1 MRSSLQKP
9 KTLLTLALLL
19 LGFLHLAYLLK
30 LPHDAVFFSG
40 DGGLKYL
47 MSQQFLRGNVS
58 PALDLPVAPEA
69 AELWLKGFYPFDIP
83 FVYLIDGRRVVSFP
97 LYFSLASVPF
107 LAAIGWRGLYV
118 LPAAAV
124 LFVWIWI
131 ALCSRALQF
140 SKMTLC
146 AVLVSII
153 FASPLTLYGAMYW
166 EHAPAAFMAAI
177 PLSLILRKRNDIPTV
192 VSALA
197 LGAVAGTGV
206 LMRPEVVVCVMS
218 AIGIS
223 LICFGKERLRYTAL
237 FSAGFFIL
245 VGVFFAFNQLIY
257 GHILGLHSAQVIDK
271 VHSNVLL
278 WPARQAIHRAR
289 ELLGLCFLYWPLCL
303 FALAGLPF
311 ALLSSYSRKREL
323 LACLLVIV
331 VSVPLIALIVPNC
344 GGKQWGPRYL
354 LVLLPWG
361 VIMVGLIVEAIT
373 QSYGRWVKGP
383 ALLLLFVCLALGL
396 KANTW
401 NGTRHLAE
409 DYSFR
414 ILPALEVIKKQPQQI
429 VIVTQQWIA
438 QELAAVA
445 NEKTFLWVR
454 SEEDFS
460 RAKALLYQQA
470 VQSILFVAYTEEAA
484 PKGIVSQEIG
494 RSSSYV
500 VRTVRIEE

>member
-1 MRSSLQKP
+1 MNLTKP
-9 KTLLTLALLL
+9 KTLLTLALLV
-19 LGFLHLAYLLK
+19 LGFLYLAYLLT
-30 LPHDAVFFSG
+30 LPNDAVFFSG

-47 MSQQFLRGNVS
+47 MSQQFLHGNVS

-69 AELWLKGFYPFDIP
+69 AGLWLKGFYPFDIP

-97 LYFSLASVPF
+97 LYFPLASVPF
-107 LAAIGWRGLYV
+107 LAAIGWRGLYI

-131 ALCSRALQF
+131 ALCARALQF
-140 SKMTLC
+140 GKMALC
-146 AVLVSII
+146 TVLVSVI

-177 PLSLILRKRNDIPTV
+177 PLSLILRKRNDIP
-192 VSALA
+192 SAVCVLA

-218 AIGIS
+218 AITIS
-223 LICFGKERLRYTAL
+223 LLCFGKERLRYTAL
-237 FSAGFFIL
+237 LSAGFFIL
-245 VGVFFAFNQLIY
+245 VGVFFALNQLIY
-257 GHILGLHSAQVIDK
+257 GHILGVHSAQVVDK
-271 VHSNVLL
+271 VNSNVLL
-278 WPARQAIHRAR
+278 WPARQALYRVR
-289 ELLGLCFLYWPLCL
+289 ELLWLCYLYWPLCL

-323 LACLLVIV
+323 LACLFVLV
-331 VSVPLIALIVPNC
+331 VSVPLIALIVPNS

-361 VIMVGLIVEAIT
+361 AIMVGLIVEAIT

-383 ALLLLFVCLALGL
+383 ALLFLFVCLALGL
-396 KANTW
+396 KVNTW
-401 NGTRHLAE
+401 NGTRHLAQ
-409 DYSFR
+409 DYRLR

-429 VIVTQQWIA
+429 MAVTHQWIA
-438 QELAAVA
+438 LELAAVA
-445 NEKTFLWVR
+445 NEKTILCVR
-454 SEEDFS
+454 SEEDFN
-460 RAKALLYQQA
+460 RAKALLYQQGI
-470 VQSILFVAYTEEAA
+470 QSILFVAYTETTA
-484 PKGIVSQEIG
+484 PKGIVSRELG

-500 VRTVRIEE
+500 VRIVRIEE